1 MGIFNNVM
9 HDNNPGQPQHQAD
22 NESMRGHEQQPMNM
36 RMDFGT
42 YIDSNGHNQQ
52 APPNMSANLQNQQ
65 NDMNPASLQNKQGPN
80 SHKYYLNKERSR

>member
-1 MGIFNNVM
+1 
-9 HDNNPGQPQHQAD
+9 
-22 NESMRGHEQQPMNM
+22 MNM

-65 NDMNPASLQNKQGPN
+65 NDMNPASL
-80 SHKYYLNKERSR
+80 